1 MLIHLADRE
10 ANINDHLCYHVGFP
24 HDRLVRNEKTV
35 FVAGLVVIIL
45 AGVLIFLLVSSV
57 DSLPRPF
64 LRIFGYLLLGGG
76 TIELLLLFWV
86 LGYVAVTDWSLW
98 GLSLDTFWREQLS
111 AIYFVKEWLYTWLW
125 NDLLNLVLVFLP
137 AIVFLALRTT
147 ITTVLGMWA
156 LAASRK

>member
-1 MLIHLADRE
+1 M
-10 ANINDHLCYHVGFP
+10 
-24 HDRLVRNEKTV
+24 